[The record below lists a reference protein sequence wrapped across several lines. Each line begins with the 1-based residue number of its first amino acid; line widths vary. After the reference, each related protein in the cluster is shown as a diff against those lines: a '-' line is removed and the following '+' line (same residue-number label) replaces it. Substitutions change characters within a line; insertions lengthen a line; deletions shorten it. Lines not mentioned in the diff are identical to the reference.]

1 MKECP
6 KCKHVL
12 EDSCDFCPYCG
23 QSLANVGNTEEIKDS
38 SGYSHLKMINSE
50 IISGTEKKEEKI
62 PLTESE
68 IIKTKILRIVGICM
82 GLCII
87 IIPFV
92 LNGFSIGIF
101 WYLLIGLAIFL
112 LMALLGCNSKMSD
125 DKEVTNTCLI
135 VYLIIAVIMFIFGPL
150 NPNYS

>member
-12 EDSCDFCPYCG
+12 EDHCDFCPYCG
-23 QSLANVGNTEEIKDS
+23 QSLAS
-38 SGYSHLKMINSE
+38 
-50 IISGTEKKEEKI
+50 KKEKEKT
-62 PLTESE
+62 PLTEDE
-68 IIKTKILRIVGICM
+68 IKKTKILRIVGICI

-87 IIPFV
+87 IIPFI

-112 LMALLGCNSKMSD
+112 LMALFGCKSEMSD
-125 DKEVTNTCLI
+125 DKDVTNMSLI
-135 VYLIIAVIMFIFGPL
+135 VYLIIAVIMFIWGPL
-150 NPNYS
+150 NPNY